1 MSSFASNS
9 FEHPSQRG
17 DHDRQSIN
25 GPVISVYLHPPTLL
39 EAAEKISAAATLS
52 AIAQPF
58 GWSFPRMAPV
68 VSDRD
73 AEQNRGNKAHRY
85 PDVKIAFSRLFVI
98 LLLHTAIGLA
108 WAADIQNSEVQAFRV
123 QTLTE
128 GLEHPWSVAFLPD
141 GRFLVTERPGRLRIV
156 EADGTLIEQTVDGLP
171 PIQPHGQGG
180 LLDVALHPQ
189 FANNGWVYL
198 SFAEA
203 GPGGVGTAVARGR
216 LDGMTLRD
224 TAVLFR
230 LQPKSSAGVH
240 FGSRLVFDRAGHLFV
255 TLGDRGERM
264 RAQDLGDHAGSVIR
278 LNDDGSVPADNP
290 FVDRADTR
298 PEIYSFG
305 HRNIQGATLH
315 PKSGQLW
322 THEHGPQGGDEINLP
337 QPGVNYGWPVIT
349 YGVNYGIGTQIGEG
363 THKPGMAQPLY
374 YWVPSI
380 APSGMAFY
388 SGDRFPAWQGDLF
401 VGSLKFRLLVR
412 LVIEN
417 DRVVHEERLLE
428 DELGRIRDV
437 RTGPDGL
444 IYLLTDEDDG
454 RLVRLTPAG

>member
-1 MSSFASNS
+1 VSHREAGQNLR
-9 FEHPSQRG
+9 SQ
-17 DHDRQSIN
+17 
-25 GPVISVYLHPPTLL
+25 V
-39 EAAEKISAAATLS
+39 K
-52 AIAQPF
+52 
-58 GWSFPRMAPV
+58 
-68 VSDRD
+68 
-73 AEQNRGNKAHRY
+73 RY
-85 PDVKIAFSRLFVI
+85 PDVKIAFSRLFVA
-98 LLLHTAIGLA
+98 LLLHMAISPAWTAN
-108 WAADIQNSEVQAFRV
+108 IQNSEVQAFHV
-123 QTLTE
+123 QPLTE

-141 GRFLVTERPGRLRIV
+141 GRFLVTERPGRLRLV
-156 EADGTLIEQTVDGLP
+156 EADGTLIERPIGGLP
-171 PIQPHGQGG
+171 PIQRHGQGG
-180 LLDVALHPQ
+180 LLDVALHPR
-189 FANNGWVYL
+189 FADNGWVYL

-224 TAVLFR
+224 TEVLFR

-240 FGSRLVFDRAGHLFV
+240 FGSRLVFDHDGHLFI

-264 RAQDLGDHAGSVIR
+264 RAQDKGDHAGSVIR
-278 LNDDGSVPADNP
+278 LNDDGGIPADNP
-290 FVDRADTR
+290 FFDHGDAR

-337 QPGVNYGWPVIT
+337 LPGVNYGWPIIT
-349 YGVNYGIGTQIGEG
+349 YGVNYGIGTKIGEG
-363 THKPGMAQPLY
+363 TEKPGMAQPLY

-388 SGDRFPAWQGDLF
+388 FGNRFPAWHGNLF
-401 VGSLKFRLLVR
+401 IGSLKFRLLVR

-454 RLVRLTPAG
+454 RLVRLIPAG